1 MKANSKNQIK
11 GQISYIEQK
20 LDKIDIEKL
29 SRDSDFS
36 KRKAKK
42 ISAKDFLLGFFLMA
56 KSRENRSYRNWAI
69 KIGWLIKDR
78 VSKQALWKKM
88 RQTQIIFLKKVLS
101 SVIKQTLNNNTD
113 YPKLKMFKN
122 VIVEDS
128 ILLPKKVRE
137 VYSRVKGIDSEAR
150 SEA

>member
-1 MKANSKNQIK
+1 MKANSKNQVK
-11 GQISYIEQK
+11 GQISFIEQK
-20 LDKIDIEKL
+20 LNKIGIEKL
-29 SRDSDFS
+29 SKDCEFA

-56 KSRENRSYRNWAI
+56 KSRENQSYRNWAI
-69 KIGWLIKDR
+69 KIGWVTKDG

-113 YPKLKMFKN
+113 YPKLKIFKN
-122 VIVEDS
+122 IIVEDS
-128 ILLPKKVRE
+128 TAIELNDKLHKDYPGNG
-137 VYSRVKGIDSEAR
+137 Y
-150 SEA
+150 

>member
-1 MKANSKNQIK
+1 MKANSKNQVK
-11 GQISYIEQK
+11 GQISFIEQK
-20 LDKIDIEKL
+20 LNKIGIEKL
-29 SRDSDFS
+29 SKDCEFS

-56 KSRENRSYRNWAI
+56 KSRENQSYRNWAI
-69 KIGWLIKDR
+69 KIGWVIKDR

-113 YPKLKMFKN
+113 YPKLKIFKN
-122 VIVEDS
+122 IIVEDS
-128 ILLPKKVRE
+128 TAIELNDKLHKDYPANG
-137 VYSRVKGIDSEAR
+137 Y
-150 SEA
+150 